1 MASQSETVFASKRP
15 PLVNFRLGP
24 VSLRFNLRVL
34 AFIAISLALLLL
46 LAAWAA
52 TLGSFRVPLDEVV
65 KAAIGESTR
74 QYEFIV
80 QTLRLPRIIVAILVG
95 CALAM
100 SGAIFQGLVR
110 NPLVSP
116 DIIGID
122 AGATI
127 VAVWWIVT
135 SQDRTL
141 LPVVAFGGAVASAA
155 AIYLLTW
162 RGGISG
168 NRLILVGIGMN
179 AMLSAGTTYLMVKY
193 PIEQVSSAIAWT
205 AGTVYGS
212 DWGDVEVMLIALLL
226 LIPLAVTLMASLRV
240 LQFGDDTASSLGM
253 LVEPTRLLLILT
265 GCALAAVAVSTAGPI
280 GFVALIVPHIA
291 RMVAGPMT
299 GAVLVLTGIF
309 GGILL
314 LGADVVG
321 QHFLPVALP
330 VGVVT
335 AAIGAPYF
343 LFLLYKSNVRV

>member
-1 MASQSETVFASKRP
+1 
-15 PLVNFRLGP
+15 
-24 VSLRFNLRVL
+24 
-34 AFIAISLALLLL
+34 
-46 LAAWAA
+46 
-52 TLGSFRVPLDEVV
+52 PLDEVV

-179 AMLSAGTTYLMVKY
+179 AMLSAGTTYL
-193 PIEQVSSAIAWT
+193 
-205 AGTVYGS
+205 
-212 DWGDVEVMLIALLL
+212 
-226 LIPLAVTLMASLRV
+226 
-240 LQFGDDTASSLGM
+240 
-253 LVEPTRLLLILT
+253 
-265 GCALAAVAVSTAGPI
+265 
-280 GFVALIVPHIA
+280 
-291 RMVAGPMT
+291 
-299 GAVLVLTGIF
+299 
-309 GGILL
+309 
-314 LGADVVG
+314 
-321 QHFLPVALP
+321 
-330 VGVVT
+330 
-335 AAIGAPYF
+335 
-343 LFLLYKSNVRV
+343 